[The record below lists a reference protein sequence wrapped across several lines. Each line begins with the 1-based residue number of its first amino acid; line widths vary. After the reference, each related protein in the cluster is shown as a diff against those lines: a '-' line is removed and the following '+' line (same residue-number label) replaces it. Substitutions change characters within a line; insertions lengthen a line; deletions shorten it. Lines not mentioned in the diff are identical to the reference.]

1 MVGKHSTKDL
11 HPSSDEIKQVKDETL
26 LKARTRGIP
35 TSPGGQDGLALL
47 ETFKSGRH
55 LIVDTVAWV

>member
-47 ETFKSGRH
+47 ETLRV
-55 LIVDTVAWV
+55 VDISL